1 MARNPYLNRSMIR
14 GVDQFFGRQREVE
27 RIMSR
32 LGADPPQSISI
43 VGARRVGKSSLIWHI
58 AQEEIYARYLDT
70 PGRYVFL
77 VFDFQG
83 QQHLDQSGFCRVL
96 GEHLNAACGD
106 RISIP
111 DLDSFG
117 AMETAVR
124 NLSAQDLRL
133 VCLFDE
139 FETVT
144 RNPGFGEEFFGFLRA
159 LANSH
164 PVAFVT
170 TSRRALQ
177 SLCHTS
183 EISESPFF
191 NIFAQIGI
199 GPLDEASSR
208 QLIARPSSEAGTP
221 LSDYEEA
228 LVDLSGHL
236 PLFLQMVCAAAFEC
250 SNERRDGVLDEGFL
264 EQRFMEEASSHF
276 HYIWD
281 HFADDER
288 EAVVR
293 LAAGNSLR
301 DTRSIARSLREDGF
315 VREIDGR
322 PRLFSTAFTE
332 FVLEQTR
339 PATAVDE
346 ATAGGDSKG
355 RPLVAE
361 SPVAPPQSGL
371 EPLPDGEDPFP
382 QIVGCSAAIRLVFAM
397 MKKAA
402 EADDTVLLTGETGTG
417 KELVAQ
423 CIHES
428 SQRRNGP
435 FVPVNCGAIAEHLQ
449 ESELFGHKKGAF
461 TDAGSDR
468 EGLFEAANG
477 GTLFLDEIGEVGSA
491 TQVKL
496 LRVLQEGEVRRVGEN
511 QVRKVDIR
519 LICATNRN
527 LEAAVSDGGFRDDL
541 YYRLYVLALELP
553 ALRDRMADIPLLVD
567 CFLERYAAGIGDD
580 ALARL
585 KAYAWPGNIRELEN
599 QLTSARAM
607 AGGKAIG
614 SQHLWPRV
622 VGAEPSYC
630 HDGAGTAIDRNLSFK
645 EAREQFERSYIQA
658 RLVEFDWEMS
668 ATAEALG
675 ISRSRLYEL
684 ATVSAEAI
692 GSRIIDGLPFS
703 VNSLKILN

>member
-14 GVDQFFGRQREVE
+14 SVDQFFGRQREVE

-43 VGARRVGKSSLIWHI
+43 VGARRAGKSSLIWHI
-58 AQEEIYARYLDT
+58 AQEEIYARYLDV

-77 VFDFQG
+77 AFDFQG

-96 GEHLNAACGD
+96 GEHLKAACGD

-199 GPLDEASSR
+199 GKLDEASSR
-208 QLIARPSSEAGTP
+208 ELIARPSSEAGTP

-250 SNERRDGVLDEGFL
+250 LNERRDGGLDESFL

-276 HYIWD
+276 HYIWE
-281 HFADDER
+281 HFRDDER
-288 EAVVR
+288 ETVVK
-293 LAAGNSLR
+293 LAGGTLFS
-301 DTRSIARSLREDGF
+301 DMRSISRSLQEDGF
-315 VREIDGR
+315 VREIEGR
-322 PRLFSTAFTE
+322 PRLFSTAFAE
-332 FVLEQTR
+332 FVRERTP
-339 PATAVDE
+339 PAAAGNEAV
-346 ATAGGDSKG
+346 AGGDSNK

-361 SPVAPPQSGL
+361 SPVVGARQQSGL

-382 QIVGCSAAIRLVFAM
+382 QIVGRSTAIRLVFAM

-417 KELVAQ
+417 KELVAH

-511 QVRKVDIR
+511 QARKVDIR

-527 LEAAVSDGGFRDDL
+527 LEAAVSGGGFREDL

-567 CFLERYAAGIGDD
+567 CFLERYAAGISDD
-580 ALARL
+580 ALVRL

-614 SQHLWPRV
+614 PQHLWPRV
-622 VGAEPSYC
+622 AGAKPSYC
-630 HDGAGTAIDRNLSFK
+630 PEGAGTAIDRNLTFK
-645 EAREQFERSYIQA
+645 EAREQFDRTYIET
-658 RLVEFDWEMS
+658 RLAEFDWEMS

-684 ATVSAEAI
+684 AK
-692 GSRIIDGLPFS
+692 RYGL
-703 VNSLKILN
+703 KRD

>member
-14 GVDQFFGRQREVE
+14 AVDQFFGRKREVE

-43 VGARRVGKSSLIWHI
+43 VGARRAGKSSLLWHI
-58 AQEEIYARYLDT
+58 AREEIHARYLDA
-70 PGRYVFL
+70 PGCYVFL
-77 VFDFQG
+77 LFDFQG

-96 GEHLNAACGD
+96 GEHLKAACGE
-106 RISIP
+106 RVSIP

-124 NLSAQDLRL
+124 NLGAQDLRL

-199 GPLDEASSR
+199 GPLSEADAVE
-208 QLIARPSSEAGTP
+208 LITRPSSAAGTP
-221 LSDYEEA
+221 LSDYEEK
-228 LVDLSGHL
+228 LVELSGHL
-236 PLFLQMVCAAAFEC
+236 PLFLQMACAAAFEC
-250 SNERRDGVLDEGFL
+250 LNERSGAEMDRSFL
-264 EQRFMEEASSHF
+264 LERFMEEASSHF
-276 HYIWD
+276 HYIWE
-281 HFADDER
+281 HFGDDER
-288 EAVVR
+288 EAVVK
-293 LAAGNSLR
+293 LTGGTLSSV
-301 DTRSIARSLREDGF
+301 RSIPRSLQEDGF

-332 FVLEQTR
+332 FVLEQTP
-339 PATAVDE
+339 PATVGDE
-346 ATAGGDSKG
+346 ATAGGDSKE

-361 SPVAPPQSGL
+361 SPARPQSGL

-382 QIVGCSAAIRLVFAM
+382 QIVGRSPAIRLVFAM

-402 EADDTVLLTGETGTG
+402 EADDIVLLTGETGTG
-417 KELVAQ
+417 KELVAH

-428 SQRRNGP
+428 SRRGNGP
-435 FVPVNCGAIAEHLQ
+435 FVAVNCGAIAEHLQ

-511 QVRKVDIR
+511 QARKVDIR

-527 LEAAVSDGGFRDDL
+527 LEAEVRGGGFREDL

-567 CFLERYAAGIGDD
+567 CFLGKYAAGISDE
-580 ALARL
+580 ALMRL
-585 KAYAWPGNIRELEN
+585 RAFTWPGNIRELEN

-607 AGGKAIG
+607 AGGAAIRP
-614 SQHLWPRV
+614 QHLWPRV
-622 VGAEPSYC
+622 AGAEASYC
-630 HDGAGTAIDRNLSFK
+630 QQGADTAIDWNLSFK
-645 EAREQFERSYIQA
+645 EARDQFERSYIHA

-684 ATVSAEAI
+684 TK
-692 GSRIIDGLPFS
+692 RYGL
-703 VNSLKILN
+703 KRG